1 MSELLRLFE
10 EPEFWV
16 AVAFVIFVLL
26 AGKKVYQ
33 AVGKMLDDRA
43 ARIRAEL
50 SEAERLRAEAEKL
63 LAEYQR
69 KQREAMKDT
78 EAIIAA
84 AREEAAR
91 LRKEAAANLEAQ
103 VKRRERA
110 AVEQIAQAEAHAVA
124 EVRNQAIELAVNAAK
139 LALAES
145 LDPARAGTL
154 IDRSLDDLEK
164 RLH

>member
-1 MSELLRLFE
+1 MSELLH

-16 AVAFVIFVLL
+16 AVAFVIFVAL
-26 AGKKVYQ
+26 AGKKIYE
-33 AVGKMLDDRA
+33 AIGKLLDERA

-50 SEAERLRAEAEKL
+50 GEAERLRAEAEKL

-69 KQREAMKDT
+69 KQREAIKDA
-78 EAIIAA
+78 EAILSA

-91 LRKEAAANLEAQ
+91 LRKEAAANLEAH

-124 EVRNQAIELAVNAAK
+124 EVRNQAIELAVGAARA
-139 LALAES
+139 ALAES
-145 LDPARAGTL
+145 LDAARAGAL
-154 IDRSLDDLEK
+154 IDRSLADLEK